1 LRNYK
6 QRQQIEYVA
15 NHDIRF
21 REVRV
26 VGPDDEKLGVMPT
39 DVAKQKARNLD
50 LDLVLVTDKADIP
63 VCCIVDLSKF
73 LYQQKQALKEQ
84 SRRQRQSKIELKEV
98 QFRPNIDVHDFNTK
112 CKNVSRFID
121 KGALVKL
128 VVQFRGRERSRTN
141 IGFDII
147 NNVIDTVG
155 NIEFDSKPQLNGNKI
170 IATVRIKKDNV

>member
-1 LRNYK
+1 
-6 QRQQIEYVA
+6 
-15 NHDIRF
+15 
-21 REVRV
+21 
-26 VGPDDEKLGVMPT
+26 M
-39 DVAKQKARNLD
+39 
-50 LDLVLVTDKADIP
+50 
-63 VCCIVDLSKF
+63 
-73 LYQQKQALKEQ
+73 
-84 SRRQRQSKIELKEV
+84 
-98 QFRPNIDVHDFNTK
+98 
-112 CKNVSRFID
+112 SRFID